1 MSYGKRVNTTFDRPD
16 PQLLARLAVY
26 ATPDLCDVAGI
37 FDCMTSSIKPW
48 VSAGKIVG
56 PALTVRVPPG
66 EGGIIPT
73 AIELAQ
79 PGDIVVIAGKGHT
92 ESAYWGDLR
101 SSLALKYGA
110 IGVIIDGAFRDIDDC
125 EKMGLPIFARG
136 LTCGASGKAGTGEIN
151 VPVSCGGVV
160 VSPGDIV
167 FADRNGVCVIPLP
180 YAAEVAEMLEKRFP
194 R

>member
-1 MSYGKRVNTTFDRPD
+1 MSYGKRVNASFERPD
-16 PQLLARLAVY
+16 PQVLARLAVY

-48 VSAGKIVG
+48 VGAGKIVG

-79 PGDIVVIAGKGHT
+79 PGDIVVIAGKGNT
-92 ESAYWGDLR
+92 ESAYWGDQR

-125 EKMGLPIFARG
+125 EKIGLPIFARG
-136 LTCGASGKAGTGEIN
+136 LTCGASGKSGIGEIN
-151 VPVSCGGVV
+151 VPISCGGVV
-160 VSPGDIV
+160 VCPGDIV
-167 FADRNGVCVIPLP
+167 FADRNGVCVIPLHC
-180 YAAEVAEMLEKRFP
+180 AEEVADMLEKRFP

>member
-1 MSYGKRVNTTFDRPD
+1 MSYGKRINASFERPD
-16 PQLLARLAVY
+16 PQVLARLAVY

-79 PGDIVVIAGKGHT
+79 PGDIVVIDGKGNT
-92 ESAYWGDLR
+92 ESAYWGDQR
-101 SSLALKYGA
+101 GSLAVKHGA

-125 EKMGLPIFARG
+125 EKIGLPIFARG

-151 VPVSCGGVV
+151 VAISCGGVV
-160 VSPGDIV
+160 VNPGDIV
-167 FADRNGVCVIPLP
+167 FADRNGVCVIPLQ
-180 YAAEVAEMLEKRFP
+180 YAADVAARLEQRFP